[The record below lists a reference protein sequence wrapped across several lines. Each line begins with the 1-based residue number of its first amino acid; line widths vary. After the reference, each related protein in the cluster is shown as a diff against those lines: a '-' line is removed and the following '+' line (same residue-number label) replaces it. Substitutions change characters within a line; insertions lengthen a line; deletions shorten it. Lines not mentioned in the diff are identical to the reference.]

1 LQNKPKYAPPLTPED
16 SSGTL
21 PPLATRKNEPTVKDR
36 PEKIKPLLPAAQV
49 FSEKANRENRDQ
61 TNPSRPAVQF
71 RAAAA
76 RHSPAPPKQQLT
88 QGVSDSGN
96 CLRAILQNKANRRTS
111 YRTKPTGG
119 GLLGFAVRL
128 VLPAVRTELL
138 HLEAFR
144 RGFLILRVR
153 IVPVFALGA
162 LERDDFSWHKL
173 PLQRTKRPLRGSRFA
188 HFLVKPN

>member
-1 LQNKPKYAPPLTPED
+1 TQPISDRQFSSEQQPRGTRRLPQNNNL
-16 SSGTL
+16 
-21 PPLATRKNEPTVKDR
+21 
-36 PEKIKPLLPAAQV
+36 
-49 FSEKANRENRDQ
+49 
-61 TNPSRPAVQF
+61 
-71 RAAAA
+71 
-76 RHSPAPPKQQLT
+76 
-88 QGVSDSGN
+88 QGVSDSGD

-173 PLQRTKRPLRGSRFA
+173 PLHRTKRPLRGSRFA